1 MVNSTKTDPQRL
13 ISEVQLFRVRVATAE
28 AELKL
33 LREHARETKR
43 RRKEAKRIAQRA
55 RRQFKRFKAEL
66 VELKRAL
73 AKAEGRLCKEG
84 GGALAEKVRR
94 PGLSPKAMT
103 GRGKRRS
110 RGYGG
115 STPLRFLRANG
126 ARVFNSRVYEK
137 RVANNR

>member
-55 RRQFKRFKAEL
+55 RRQFKHSRAEL
-66 VELKRAL
+66 GDLKRAL
-73 AKAEGRLCKEG
+73 AKAEARLRKEG
-84 GGALAEKVRR
+84 GRALPEKD
-94 PGLSPKAMT
+94 PGLSLKPGT
-103 GRGKRRS
+103 GRHKRRS
-110 RGYGG
+110 RGARG
-115 STPLRFLRANG
+115 SRPVRLLHTNG
-126 ARVFNSRVYEK
+126 ARILNSSGG
-137 RVANNR
+137 A

>member
-1 MVNSTKTDPQRL
+1 MMNSTETDPQRL

-66 VELKRAL
+66 GELKRAL
-73 AKAEGRLCKEG
+73 AKAEARFCKEG
-84 GGALAEKVRR
+84 GGALPGKVRG
-94 PGLSPKAMT
+94 PGLSPKATT
-103 GRGKRRS
+103 GRRKRRS
-110 RGYGG
+110 GVYGG
-115 STPLRFLRANG
+115 SKPLRLLRANG
-126 ARVFNSRVYEK
+126 ARILQFQSL
-137 RVANNR
+137 